1 MLLSKCCLNVG
12 FKIEA
17 TTSLPTRMVTRVKA
31 VPLLVIRG
39 RDRAER

>member
-1 MLLSKCCLNVG
+1 MLSKCSLNVG

-17 TTSLPTRMVTRVKA
+17 TTSHPTRMKTRVKP